1 MFTGSKSSN
10 SASKVV
16 RNTLSAC
23 GTMLNQRINEHEVL
37 FLHYSIY

>member
-1 MFTGSKSSN
+1 MFTGSKSAN

-23 GTMLNQRINEHEVL
+23 VTMHNQRIIEHEVL
-37 FLHYSIY
+37 FVHYSIY